1 MADLSDPRVYGAF
14 VPLRLSLT
22 VGMFPMARAFPE
34 CESREEASG
43 NSLNGFALQRS
54 TFLRL
59 TPALV
64 LHGFSSAGCPV
75 DSGAGGGFTYSV
87 PLKKG
92 LWFVASA
99 GFYTIPTAFDGR
111 PIMTTAARADVVKSL
126 SKGRVLTFGLGRTE
140 TSGRNPLTTLNFGG
154 TF

>member
-1 MADLSDPRVYGAF
+1 
-14 VPLRLSLT
+14 
-22 VGMFPMARAFPE
+22 MFPMARAFPE

-43 NSLNGFALQRS
+43 NSLNGFALQRY

-75 DSGAGGGFTYSV
+75 DAGGGGGITYSV
-87 PLKKG
+87 PLKKD
-92 LWFVASA
+92 LWFVPSA
-99 GFYTIPTAFDGR
+99 GFYSIPMATVGP
-111 PIMTTAARADVVKSL
+111 PIVTTAVRADLVKST
-126 SKGRVLTFGLGRTE
+126 SKGRVLTLGLGRTE
-140 TSGRNPLTTLNFGG
+140 TRGKNPLTTLNFGG